1 MNLRLVERWLQW
13 SPFRGSGSACKFI
26 SVSLLFAVQP
36 PLHFQFPVVRHSVR
50 KTRHE
55 LQTALYDIH
64 RCLAMDRG
72 KSPFFQRMLVVD
84 VLIYFEFKCVSP
96 TNVPN
101 KLIYWYITNSPYVGG
116 CYNDILTIEYTC
128 PNLHCH
134 RRRTIMMWFWR
145 TGSAAPNPA
154 GIDNEDL
161 DTAISNLMSPRNH
174 PPKKWFELKESHV
187 VNEWKRW
194 NTWKPTKSH
203 EKPC

>member
-26 SVSLLFAVQP
+26 RVSLLFAVQP
-36 PLHFQFPVVRHSVR
+36 PLHFKFPVVIHSVR
-50 KTRHE
+50 KTLRE

-64 RCLAMDRG
+64 RCLAKDRVNG
-72 KSPFFQRMLVVD
+72 PFFQRMLVVD

-116 CYNDILTIEYTC
+116 CYNLSSPLKTPAPTCIATGEEQSWCDSEGRDLQPLTQ
-128 PNLHCH
+128 PVL
-134 RRRTIMMWFWR
+134 IMK
-145 TGSAAPNPA
+145 TQ
-154 GIDNEDL
+154 
-161 DTAISNLMSPRNH
+161 TAISNLESPRNH
-174 PPKKWFELKESHV
+174 PPKKVIWNEGKPCIKRMEKHLKA
-187 VNEWKRW
+187 
-194 NTWKPTKSH
+194 TKSH